1 MRETV
6 VCERD
11 LEVSLMLNRIPGASP
26 ARVAEWVSYFGSV
39 TGVFQA
45 SVGALRSA
53 GLPDKVIQAIRQ
65 PDLAGVEADLRWL
78 EGRDHG
84 VLIHGCEGYPVL
96 LGQIRSAPWVLFYRG
111 QPAVLDYP
119 QLAVIG
125 SRTPSAGGARI
136 AFDFAQA
143 FAQMGLVIT
152 SGLAQGIDTQAHQ
165 GVLSV
170 GGSTVAVVG
179 SGPDVVY
186 PAKNRDIA
194 DKITEKGVIV
204 SEFPI
209 GTPPKR
215 ENFPRRNRILSG
227 LSLGVLVV
235 EAAKQSGTLITA
247 RFALEQGREVFAV
260 PGSIHNPLSKGCH
273 ALIKEGAKLVESAE
287 DVLQEIA
294 PQLTAFLAAGS
305 QVGQAGERDAVAGG
319 LSVGKRD
326 DGGSASAV
334 SMVKPRR
341 SVEKPR
347 VVPTGLGAEG
357 EVILQALGYDPC
369 SVDAVQERTGLSAD
383 SICATLVMLEIEGVV
398 AVATDGRWQRV

>member
-1 MRETV
+1 MGEMT
-6 VCERD
+6 VCESD
-11 LEVSLMLNRIPGASP
+11 LQASLMLNRIPGASA
-26 ARVAEWVSYFGSV
+26 ARVAEWVGYFGSV
-39 TGVFQA
+39 AAIFQA
-45 SVGALRSA
+45 SAGALRAA
-53 GLPDKVIQAIRQ
+53 GLSDKVIQTIRK
-65 PDLAGVEADLRWL
+65 PDLAGVETDLRWL
-78 EGRDHG
+78 EGCDHG
-84 VLIHGCEGYPVL
+84 VLIHGCDGYPAL

-125 SRTPSAGGARI
+125 SRTPSAGGAQI

-152 SGLAQGIDTQAHQ
+152 SGLAQGIDTRAHQ

-170 GGSTVAVVG
+170 DGSTVAVVG
-179 SGPDVVY
+179 SGLDVVY

-204 SEFPI
+204 SEFPV
-209 GTPPKR
+209 GTPPRR

-247 RFALEQGREVFAV
+247 RYALEQGRDVFAV

-294 PQLTAFLAAGS
+294 PQLAAFLAAGP
-305 QVGQAGERDAVAGG
+305 VAGQAGEQDAVSAGVLAEKRVAGSKAKVRPIVQTPRELPAG
-319 LSVGKRD
+319 LR
-326 DGGSASAV
+326 
-334 SMVKPRR
+334 
-341 SVEKPR
+341 
-347 VVPTGLGAEG
+347 AEG

-369 SVDAVQERTGLSAD
+369 SVDTLQERTGLPAD
-383 SICATLVMLEIEGVV
+383 SICATLVMLEIEGVA